1 MGYTDYQ
8 IEMVTFTNTAMKYN
22 TTFLL
27 AVLMILTTVGCQ
39 SVPWRKNP
47 PAEPPEMA
55 AMRNQIQQY
64 QSRTNALEA
73 SNSQINIQLAQT
85 KQELLSQQEANK
97 KGNETYRAVVQENIQ
112 LKKER
117 GELIAKNSEQAKKL
131 EIVAGALKVNGT
143 TAIVPNNSVIPIV
156 DFNDVPG
163 VYARR
168 EGMTY
173 HVSVPIDDLFN
184 ADQVTLTPEGTQKV
198 VSIAQ
203 RLASNYGQRQFRI
216 EAHATPIQEV
226 STSDPAINTP
236 QKLTVAQASAVSDAI
251 IAANAI
257 PQESLSIMGCGTSQP
272 IVSMSTA
279 QGQAMN
285 KRIEF
290 VVLP

>member
-1 MGYTDYQ
+1 
-8 IEMVTFTNTAMKYN
+8 MKFN
-22 TTFLL
+22 TTLLL
-27 AVLMILTTVGCQ
+27 AVLMIVTTVGCQ
-39 SVPWRKNP
+39 SMPWRKAP

-64 QSRTNALEA
+64 QARTNALEA

-97 KGNETYRAVVQENIQ
+97 RGNESYKALAQENIQ

-117 GELIAKNSEQAKKL
+117 GELIAKNSEQAQKL
-131 EIVAGALKVNGT
+131 NIVAGALKVNGT
-143 TAIVPNNSVIPIV
+143 TAIVPNNTVIPIV
-156 DFNDVPG
+156 DFNDVQG
-163 VYARR
+163 AYARR
-168 EGMTY
+168 DGQFY
-173 HVSVPIDDLFN
+173 RVSVPVDDLFDS
-184 ADQVTLTPEGTQKV
+184 DQTTLTEEGKQKV

-203 RLASNYGQRQFRI
+203 RLASNFGQRQFRI
-216 EAHATPIQEV
+216 EGHTTPIQEV

-236 QKLTVAQASAVSDAI
+236 QKLTVAQATAVSDAI

-257 PQESLSIMGCGTSQP
+257 PEESLSVMGCGTSQP
-272 IVSMSTA
+272 MVSMSTA